1 MPKGNSLP
9 ANPLFSVI
17 VPCCDVAQYVRAC
30 LESVKRQTFADW
42 ECIAVVETSKDDTE
56 RIVREFAAGDGRCRV
71 FAEPRSGSP
80 AMPRNTGLDHANGEY
95 VVFLDGDD
103 MLADDALS
111 CIAGRIRE
119 RPGADIYP
127 CAFNDWREGT
137 GVVRTVDNWPPSA
150 PAEMSGLESVAWLYG
165 HVHTPF
171 FGAQFTVYR
180 RAFLDDRSL
189 RFVPGLVHE
198 DLEFTPRVYCMAR
211 RVAPL
216 HEPFY
221 LYRMRDDSIMG
232 ALRAK
237 GPKLEHYA
245 RVFRSLFAFHAAVA
259 KEPGFDPAVSRLL
272 GRSWIAQL
280 RSLWFGAA
288 SVAAVPRQR
297 RLETMRQIF
306 DGGFGDFRA
315 LLSSASLS
323 RRVAGWCIVLFVR
336 VPILRG
342 AVELFLSQIY
352 GKIAWWRH
360 GR

>member
-1 MPKGNSLP
+1 MPSDNSLS
-9 ANPLFSVI
+9 ANPFFSII
-17 VPCCDVAQYVRAC
+17 VPCCDVAQYVREC
-30 LESVKRQTFADW
+30 LESVKRQGFAEW
-42 ECIAVVETSKDDTE
+42 ECIAVVEESKDDTE
-56 RIVREFAAGDGRCRV
+56 RIVRDVVAGDERCRV
-71 FAEPRSGSP
+71 ITEPRSGSP
-80 AMPRNTGLDHANGEY
+80 AMPRNTGLDHAGGDY

-111 CIAGRIRE
+111 RIAGRIRE

-127 CAFNDWREGT
+127 CAFNDWREGS
-137 GVVRTVDNWPPSA
+137 GAVRTVDNWPPSA
-150 PAEMSGLESVAWLYG
+150 PAEMSGLESVARLYG
-165 HVHTPF
+165 ESHTPF

-180 RAFLDDRSL
+180 RAFLDERSL

-221 LYRMRDDSIMG
+221 LYRMREDSIMG
-232 ALRAK
+232 ALRTE

-245 RVFRSLFAFHAAVA
+245 RVFRSLFAFHAAVS

-280 RSLWFGAA
+280 RSLWFGSS
-288 SVAAVPRQR
+288 SVEFVPRRR
-297 RLETMRQIF
+297 RLDTMRQMF
-306 DGGFGDFRA
+306 DGGFGDFRT

-323 RRVAGWCIVLFVR
+323 RRVAGWCMVLFVR
-336 VPILRG
+336 VPILRWV
-342 AVELFLSQIY
+342 VESFLSRIY

-360 GR
+360 VR